1 MPTPNPFFADAT
13 VIAMLEAL
21 TGLLNSGKLEIFN
34 GTQPTDANTAITS
47 QTKLS
52 TLTLNSTA
60 FASPPVA
67 SGSAGSKI
75 VTATA
80 NSITSDSSAAA
91 TGTATW
97 FRAYASNGTTV
108 VMDGD
113 VGATGGSQALLLNT
127 TSIVSGGVVACTSF
141 VITQLE

>member
-13 VIAMLEAL
+13 VIAMLGAL
-21 TGLLNSGKLEIFN
+21 STRLNGGKLEIFN
-34 GTQPTDANTAITS
+34 GSQPTDANTAIGA

-52 TLTLNSTA
+52 TLTLNATFAPTA
-60 FASPPVA
+60 VA
-67 SGSAGSKI
+67 SGSAGSKV
-75 VTATA
+75 VTLTA

-97 FRAYASNGTTV
+97 FRAYESDGSTV

-141 VITQLE
+141 TVTQLE